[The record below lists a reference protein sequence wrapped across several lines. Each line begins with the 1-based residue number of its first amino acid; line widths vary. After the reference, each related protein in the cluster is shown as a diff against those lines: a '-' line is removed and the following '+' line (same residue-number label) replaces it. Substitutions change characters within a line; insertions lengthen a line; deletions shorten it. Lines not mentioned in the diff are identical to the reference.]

1 MWDLTEDEDDVA
13 KRQRNTELVRGDG
26 RILELRGNI
35 ETALSSL
42 VSIWNGDSEVADVS
56 FLSCIVK
63 VYRGLMKS
71 QYHL

>member
-42 VSIWNGDSEVADVS
+42 VSVWNGDGEVADVS
-56 FLSCIVK
+56 SLSCHGV
-63 VYRGLMKS
+63 
-71 QYHL
+71 

>member
-13 KRQRNTELVRGDG
+13 RRQRNTELVRGDV

-42 VSIWNGDSEVADVS
+42 VSVWNGDSEVADVS
-56 FLSCIVK
+56 PCH
-63 VYRGLMKS
+63 YEHELMI
-71 QYHL
+71 

>member
-13 KRQRNTELVRGDG
+13 RRQRNTELVRGDV

-42 VSIWNGDSEVADVS
+42 VSVWNRDSEVADVS
-56 FLSCIVK
+56 PCH
-63 VYRGLMKS
+63 YEYGLMT
-71 QYHL
+71 